1 MSLRWH
7 DGAHLAAQSLQ
18 AQRTRSL
25 LTLLAMAI
33 GVAAVVLLTGLAEGA
48 RDYVRGQFASLGS
61 HLLIV
66 LPGRSETRGGPPPL
80 LGTTPRPLTLDDAL
94 ALTRVHA
101 IRRVAPAIVG
111 SVPVRHGGLERE
123 VTVIGSTAELLEVR
137 NLRMAQGKF
146 LPAGDPHRA
155 RPVAVLGAR
164 LKRELFGNRNPL
176 GAWLRIQDRRYRVI
190 GVLAEGGQS
199 LGIDLGDMAVIPV
212 AEAEH
217 LFNTESLFRILIQ
230 ARGEDAIEPAR
241 RAILRIIRKRHDGKD
256 DITIITQDAIL
267 AAFGR
272 IFTAL
277 TLAVGGVAAIS
288 LLVAGILTMNVMLVS
303 VTQRTAEIGLLKA
316 LGASNGEIR
325 QLILGESGLLSLAGA
340 AAGLVLAVLVILA
353 ERRLFPGFPLAIPTW
368 AVLFSVAMA
377 LGTGLLFS
385 WLPARRAARLDPV
398 RALNRR

>member
-146 LPAGDPHRA
+146 LPASDPHRA

-164 LKRELFGNRNPL
+164 LKHELFGNRNPL

-256 DITIITQDAIL
+256 DITIVTQDAIL